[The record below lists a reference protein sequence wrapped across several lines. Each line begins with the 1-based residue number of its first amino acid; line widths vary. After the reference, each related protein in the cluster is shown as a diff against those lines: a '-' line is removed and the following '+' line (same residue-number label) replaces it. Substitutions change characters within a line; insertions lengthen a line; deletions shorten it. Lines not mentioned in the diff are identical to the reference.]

1 MTRITM
7 QQAAKEIRAEA
18 KKVGLTFKRQDATIN
33 GKQAYMFTDRATG
46 LRKLENCTFWNAYEN
61 YLCGYVGSYN
71 MIKGSFTS
79 EEQTIILDFLAT
91 ALKDDLHYQ

>member
-7 QQAAKEIRAEA
+7 QQAAKEIRTEA

-46 LRKLENCTFWNAYEN
+46 LRKIENCTFWNAYEN
-61 YLCGYVGSYN
+61 YLCGYVGTPQN
-71 MIKGSFTS
+71 
-79 EEQTIILDFLAT
+79 EQKTT
-91 ALKDDLHYQ
+91 N